1 MSGTEAGRLPALLHG
16 DFHVHST
23 FSDDARSTLAENIA
37 AASAVGLRTIRLT
50 DHVRASTTW
59 VPEFLTAVAAERV
72 PDGLTVL
79 TGVEAKLL
87 DASGA
92 VDTPPGLVVGPG
104 GVDAVVIGDHQ
115 FPGTDGPWSPT
126 ATRERL
132 DAGLS
137 VDDAL
142 DLFVEGSIRAME
154 RTPHAQLAHWFS
166 ILPKV
171 GLDETQLGAER
182 LAAWAQAAAATG
194 TIVEVNEKWN
204 CPGPDA
210 IAALLDAGARI
221 VASTDS
227 HVAADVGRYDR
238 VRQLLDA
245 AASRVAGE
253 RVTVGTE
260 TGEREDAR

>member
-1 MSGTEAGRLPALLHG
+1 MSETEAGRLPELLHG

-23 FSDDARSTLAENIA
+23 FSDDARSTLTENLA
-37 AASAVGLRTIRLT
+37 AASAAGLRAVRLT
-50 DHVRASTTW
+50 DHVRGSTTW
-59 VPEFLTAVAAERV
+59 VPEFLTAVAAERI

-87 DASGA
+87 DATGA
-92 VDTPPGLVVGPG
+92 VDTPSGLVVGPG

-115 FPGTDGPWSPT
+115 FPGTDGPWSPG

-137 VDDAL
+137 DDDAL
-142 DLFVEGSIRAME
+142 DLLIEASIRAME

-171 GLDETQLGAER
+171 GLDESQLGGQR
-182 LAAWAQAAAATG
+182 LLAWAEAAAATG

-204 CPGPDA
+204 CPGPEA
-210 IAALLDAGARI
+210 VAALLAAGARI

-227 HVAADVGRYDR
+227 HVATDVGRYER
-238 VRQLLDA
+238 VPALLDA
-245 AASRVAGE
+245 AAALAAA
-253 RVTVGTE
+253 GTE
-260 TGEREDAR
+260 EAR